1 MTRLRTRKAPATWIR
16 AQKAASLIDEQSV
29 QDGVERQHNAH
40 SGSKSIA
47 AHSTSETQA
56 TPAQIDLS
64 NTKLARSKER
74 AQDNDQALES
84 AGETDDD
91 EL

>member
-1 MTRLRTRKAPATWIR
+1 MDQGTEGSITD
-16 AQKAASLIDEQSV
+16 DEQSV

-40 SGSKSIA
+40 SGSKSFA

-64 NTKLARSKER
+64 NTMLARSKER